1 MLTNTDATLY
11 KRQYD
16 KETRL
21 YSWEREY
28 LPAVWW
34 YEQIKAVANTDGI
47 QNTNVTTVRIPDLNV
62 EVKKGDYIVK
72 GNCELEIETIK
83 DLEGYHKFE
92 VIMANYNRFGWNQH
106 IKVGG

>member
-34 YEQIKAVANTDGI
+34 YEQIKAVVNTDGI

>member
-28 LPAVWW
+28 LPTVWW
-34 YEQIKAVANTDGI
+34 YEQIKAVVNTDGI

>member
-11 KRQYD
+11 KRKYD

-28 LPAVWW
+28 LPAIWW
-34 YEQIKAVANTDGI
+34 YEQIKAIVNTDGI

>member
-11 KRQYD
+11 KRIYE

-21 YSWEREY
+21 YSWERQY

-34 YEQIKAVANTDGI
+34 YEQMKSVINTDGI
-47 QNTNVTTVRIPDLNV
+47 QNTNAITVRIPDTCV
-62 EVKKGDYIVK
+62 AIKKGDYLVK
-72 GNCELEIETIK
+72 GNCCIEMSTIK
-83 DLEGYHKFE
+83 DLEGENGFK
-92 VIMANYNRFGWNQH
+92 VISANYNTFGRNPH

>member
-16 KETRL
+16 KEMRL

-34 YEQIKAVANTDGI
+34 YEQIKSVVNTDGI

-72 GNCELEIETIK
+72 GNCELQIETIK